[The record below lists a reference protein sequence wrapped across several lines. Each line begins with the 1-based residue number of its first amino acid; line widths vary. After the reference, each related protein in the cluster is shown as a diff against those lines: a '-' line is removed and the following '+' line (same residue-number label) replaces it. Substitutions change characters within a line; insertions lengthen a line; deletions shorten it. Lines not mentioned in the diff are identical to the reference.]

1 MDSAL
6 AMPRAASSKTA
17 PSFDDAL
24 ASIVPAANV
33 LRDALRSALDRVLP
47 EATGARACGRALGV
61 SAHTGWRC
69 WTIARASD
77 TASLIRAL
85 PGSHGWTLILAALAR
100 RGCPDAVVETLR
112 EAIDRLLRTIAE
124 CRVDATM
131 LRSLAAG
138 GLDSH
143 RERETLDRARRS
155 ARKANEVCFGV
166 RAEAIAAAFLFGRP
180 NRNGLLDATSLLL
193 YHGLSRRR
201 PGPDWPIYRGSVY
214 YAAEGSRRGIAARDR
229 RFRSLERDGS
239 TSDLAVGELIE
250 RIDPAS
256 NSLTI
261 DLGTIAAHRRPASLD
276 AAFMDHVRRA
286 GSVDSS
292 DERGEVRTSILVPTP
307 RIVFEVLLHRDLPR
321 EGDMAEAMYG
331 IPEVFGVEPTL
342 LDAGRLPLAAHAER
356 IDSPRLPAALRRIE
370 PTWQRMIGRGAE
382 RLRSPLDHF
391 DRFRIVVA
399 DPPLHAVL
407 VMRWAMRRASMPA

>member
-1 MDSAL
+1 MSRATPSAI
-6 AMPRAASSKTA
+6 PPT
-17 PSFDDAL
+17 FDDAL
-24 ASIVPAANV
+24 ASIVPAANG
-33 LRDALRSALDRVLP
+33 LRDALRAALDRVLP
-47 EATGARACGRALGV
+47 ESTGARACGRALGV

-77 TASLIRAL
+77 TATLVRAL
-85 PGSHGWTLILAALAR
+85 PGSHGWTLILSSLSR
-100 RGCPDAVVETLR
+100 RGCADALVEALR
-112 EAIDRLLRTIAE
+112 EAIDRLLRTISE

-155 ARKANEVCFGV
+155 ARKANEVSFGL
-166 RAEAIAAAFLFGRP
+166 RAEAIGAAFMFGRP
-180 NRNGLLDATSLLL
+180 NRRGLIDATTLLL

-214 YAAEGSRRGIAARDR
+214 YAPEGSRRGIDATRHR
-229 RFRSLERDGS
+229 RLRSLERDCS
-239 TSDLAVGELIE
+239 TADLALGELVE
-250 RIDPAS
+250 RIDRGS

-276 AAFMDHVRRA
+276 AAFIDHVRRA
-286 GSVDSS
+286 GSVGPS
-292 DERGEVRTSILVPTP
+292 DERGEARTSILVPTP
-307 RIVFEVLLHRDLPR
+307 RIVFEVLMHRDLPR
-321 EGDMAEAMYG
+321 EGEVAAAMYG
-331 IPEVFGVEPTL
+331 IPEGFGVEPTL
-342 LDAGRLPLAAHAER
+342 LDAGRLPLAVQA
-356 IDSPRLPAALRRIE
+356 DQVDLPRLPASLRRIE
-370 PTWQRMIGRGAE
+370 PAWQRMIGRGAE

-391 DRFRIVVA
+391 DRFRLVVE

-407 VMRWAMRRASMPA
+407 VMRWAMRKAAAPA